1 MEIAGHAALIS
12 GGASGLGRA
21 TAAALAAAGA
31 KVALLDIDGAAA
43 QTAATELGGL
53 GLACDVTSAEAT
65 ERAVAQARERHGAA
79 RIVVNCAGIGR
90 AGRIVDRDGKPM
102 PLEHFQQVI
111 QVNLIG
117 SFNLL
122 RLAAA
127 EMAGLDPLADG
138 ERGVILLTAS
148 IAACDGQIGQAAYS
162 ASKAGIVGL
171 TLPAARELARYGVR
185 VAAIA
190 PGVFATPML
199 AGLPQAAQDSLAAG
213 VPFPQRLGRPDE
225 YAALALHICRNTMLN
240 GEVIRLDGALR
251 MPPR

>member
-90 AGRIVDRDGKPM
+90 AGRIVDRDGK
-102 PLEHFQQVI
+102 
-111 QVNLIG
+111 
-117 SFNLL
+117 
-122 RLAAA
+122 A
-127 EMAGLDPLADG
+127 
-138 ERGVILLTAS
+138 
-148 IAACDGQIGQAAYS
+148 
-162 ASKAGIVGL
+162 
-171 TLPAARELARYGVR
+171 
-185 VAAIA
+185 
-190 PGVFATPML
+190 
-199 AGLPQAAQDSLAAG
+199 
-213 VPFPQRLGRPDE
+213 
-225 YAALALHICRNTMLN
+225 
-240 GEVIRLDGALR
+240 
-251 MPPR
+251 